1 MSEDLKR
8 DIEHIDSQLVKLRL
22 TINEFRN
29 KHKTLYPGLL
39 DGAPNVPRPELL
51 TNCRVLNDRH
61 EIIRHLPKKGVFAE
75 VGTMYGD
82 FIVRVIDINQPAE
95 VHLFD
100 YAMNNIRT
108 ENKSKLDTYGNVK
121 YYVGDSSENMATMP
135 DEYFDVI
142 YIDADHSFD
151 GVWKDLMQ
159 AIKKIKPCG
168 YIVCND
174 YTIFDPIQMSPYGV
188 YSAVNRFVNEN
199 NFRFEFIALAPFG
212 FHDVAIRRW

>member
-1 MSEDLKR
+1 MSEELTR
-8 DIEHIDSQLVKLRL
+8 ETEQIDSQMVKLRL
-22 TINEFRN
+22 TRDEFRN
-29 KHKTLYPGLL
+29 KHQMLYPGLWN
-39 DGAPNVPRPELL
+39 GPSNVPRPELL
-51 TNCRVLNDRH
+51 THCRVLHDRL
-61 EIIRHLPKKGVFAE
+61 EIIRHLPKRGVFAE

-82 FIVRVIDINQPAE
+82 FIVPVIEINQPAE

-100 YAMNNIRT
+100 YTMNNIRQ
-108 ENKSKLDTYGNVK
+108 ENKSKLDTYGKVR
-121 YYVGDSSENMATMP
+121 YYVGDSSESMAKMP

-142 YIDADHSFD
+142 YIDADHTFD

-174 YTIFDPIQMSPYGV
+174 YTNFDPITLFPYGV
-188 YSAVNRFVNEN
+188 YSAVNQFANEN